1 MKSWVAK
8 EMRNGKKA
16 TSGSLYEEEHVQYPF
31 NPTSQING
39 KGGARRLDL
48 DGDRS
53 FLAHAEE
60 GVFIRPEERVSLFE
74 GEKALARGMPRE
86 KSRVAQEDHRSIS
99 FDPWKEGL
107 TKTPFPYPLSA
118 NPANLGQPLQT
129 LNLEQA
135 GNSGKEVN
143 GQGVWKEL
151 VSTKERSDKEHGLFQ
166 MLKAQENTEQEKLE
180 NLGITV
186 TPEKPLEELPRLPPV
201 RLKSEEKNLNFSQ
214 EDFQRGDKLDSTGS
228 STKATNMEGSF
239 LDVPVGQEII
249 NSAGKRMMGS
259 SQLSISQGIAEDD
272 SELIP
277 GHATIGDGLSE
288 SVDYPNEYWDSDEY
302 EDDEDLGYISNT
314 GNSQSGHSSCED
326 QDIVKHVVKGRDA
339 ESGGVEFGGFSFPS
353 PSSTNDMAGSKAE
366 SGKSLWSTKGNMTV
380 YEDADD
386 YGNDVIEGDDILASW
401 RHKSNE
407 SSPVLGSRD
416 EKQVNVKS
424 SAHSTT
430 STYSNYELA
439 ERELQ
444 KRDTEE
450 NLNDPREHE
459 EVGA

>member
-1 MKSWVAK
+1 MKSWESK

-16 TSGSLYEEEHVQYPF
+16 ASGSLYEEEHVQYPF

-53 FLAHAEE
+53 LLAHAEE
-60 GVFIRPEERVSLFE
+60 GAFIRPEERVSLFE
-74 GEKALARGMPRE
+74 GEKALAGGMPRG
-86 KSRVAQEDHRSIS
+86 KSRVAQGFGDLFHFPSSVTRTEQFKQDILSFYDSLPDNIPFKPEDRRSIS

-107 TKTPFPYPLSA
+107 TKTPFPYPLSV

-166 MLKAQENTEQEKLE
+166 MLKAQENTEQGKLE
-180 NLGITV
+180 NLEITV

-214 EDFQRGDKLDSTGS
+214 EAFKRGDKLDSTGS

-239 LDVPVGQEII
+239 LVGSFLDVPVGQEII
-249 NSAGKRMMGS
+249 NSGGKRMMGS
-259 SQLSISQGIAEDD
+259 SRLFVSQGIAEDA
-272 SELIP
+272 SEFIP

-302 EDDEDLGYISNT
+302 EDDEDLGYIRQPIEDEAWFLAHEIDYPSDNEKGT
-314 GNSQSGHSSCED
+314 GHGSIPDQQERDSG
-326 QDIVKHVVKGRDA
+326 
-339 ESGGVEFGGFSFPS
+339 
-353 PSSTNDMAGSKAE
+353 KAE
-366 SGKSLWSTKGNMTV
+366 DDDQSFV
-380 YEDADD
+380 EED
-386 YGNDVIEGDDILASW
+386 
-401 RHKSNE
+401 
-407 SSPVLGSRD
+407 
-416 EKQVNVKS
+416 
-424 SAHSTT
+424 
-430 STYSNYELA
+430 
-439 ERELQ
+439 
-444 KRDTEE
+444 
-450 NLNDPREHE
+450 
-459 EVGA
+459 